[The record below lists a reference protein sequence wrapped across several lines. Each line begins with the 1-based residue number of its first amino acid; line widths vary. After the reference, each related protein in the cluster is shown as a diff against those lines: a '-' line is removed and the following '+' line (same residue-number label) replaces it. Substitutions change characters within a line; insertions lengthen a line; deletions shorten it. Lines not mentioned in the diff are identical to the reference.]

1 MALKKGTVLPILVLA
16 LVSAGVAQE
25 KGGNDETGPYEV
37 VPNWPQP
44 LHGTAPGS
52 WGWGRTASV
61 WAESA
66 DRVFVF
72 QDGELPILER
82 PIGDGGVPVRPAASA
97 ADRGEK
103 RMEHILLIVDR
114 EGKLLDAWEQHNHLF
129 VRPHSVKINPYDPER
144 HVWLI
149 DDGAHSVYKFTNDG
163 KQLVMRLGEFK
174 VPANDEKHFGR
185 PTSIAFFPNGDFVI
199 SDGYVNTRVIKFNK
213 DGKYLTSW
221 GMKGEAGSE
230 TRPGY
235 MNTVHGIAVDKQ
247 GRVYVSDRSNRRIQV
262 FDANGRHLDTWAN
275 IRFPLSIAM
284 SADQH
289 LWVNDGLAQK
299 FLKFDLSGRLLYSWG
314 TFGGEPG
321 QMWGVHGFS
330 VDNEGN
336 LYTAEVWGGRAQ
348 KFRPKRFA
356 DRSKLIGPLFDTT
369 PASARTGR

>member
-1 MALKKGTVLPILVLA
+1 MALKKWAVLPVVVLA
-16 LVSAGVAQE
+16 LTAASVAQE
-25 KGGNDETGPYEV
+25 KGGNDETGPYEA

-44 LHGTAPGS
+44 LHGTEPGS
-52 WGWGRTASV
+52 WGWGRTAAV

-72 QDGELPILER
+72 QDGELPILKR

-103 RMEHILLIVDR
+103 RMEHILLIFNR
-114 EGKLLDAWEQHNHLF
+114 EGKLIDSWEQHNSLF
-129 VRPHSVKINPYDPER
+129 VRPHSVKISPYDPER
-144 HVWLI
+144 YVWLI

-163 KQLVMRLGEFK
+163 KRLVMRLGEFK
-174 VPANDEKHFGR
+174 VPGNDDKHFGR

-199 SDGYVNTRVIKFNK
+199 SDGYVNTRVVKFNK

-221 GMKGEAGSE
+221 GMRGESGKE

-262 FDANGRHLDTWAN
+262 FDSNGRFLDAWPN
-275 IRFPLSIAM
+275 IRFPLSIGM
-284 SADQH
+284 SADQY

-299 FLKFDLSGRLLYSWG
+299 FLKFDLNGRLLYSWG

-321 QMWGVHGFS
+321 QMWGVHGFN

-348 KFRPKRFA
+348 KFRPKPGA

-369 PASARTGR
+369 PGPARTSR